1 MEVNLISTGKSHF
14 VNICRFLLAKRTMY
28 GRKVSCGNTYTCR
41 WCRRLFSW
49 NSWFCLLMPMRMPMP
64 MTMTLR
70 IAVWLCLF
78 VSLLL
83 KPTEKNTPT
92 ILLHYKPH
100 NHVQLL
106 DEENT
111 AHFPIMAKSIEFDT
125 TLTSAVQFSENWWWL
140 IKVTLVLSF
149 QYAKYY
155 ALGSSLLMIYFK
167 IN

>member
-1 MEVNLISTGKSHF
+1 MFE
-14 VNICRFLLAKRTMY
+14 
-28 GRKVSCGNTYTCR
+28 RKVSCENTYTCR

-49 NSWFCLLMPMRMPMP
+49 NSWFCLLMPMWMPMS

-70 IAVWLCLF
+70 IVVWLCLF

-83 KPTEKNTPT
+83 KPTEKKHTVT

-106 DEENT
+106 DEQNT
-111 AHFPIMAKSIEFDT
+111 AHFPIVVKSIEFST
-125 TLTSAVQFSENWWWL
+125 TCTSAVQLSENWRWL
-140 IKVTLVLSF
+140 IEVTLVLSF